1 MPIFGIN
8 ARKDHTMKPLTS
20 KEQVF
25 YDYIT
30 ETIRVQG
37 YPPTVRDIQQALNV
51 KSTSTVHSYLE
62 RLEEKGYIHKSEH
75 KSRSLRVNDPTPAS
89 SDIAQI
95 PVVGTVAAGIPIL
108 AAENIEDYIQLPIT
122 RRSLRSSDLF
132 ALRVKGESMIGVG
145 IMDGDI
151 IVVKKENVASNGEI
165 VVALVGDEATVKTF
179 YKENGHFRLQPENP
193 TMAPIIVEDELL
205 ILGKVVSVHRFY

>member
-1 MPIFGIN
+1 
-8 ARKDHTMKPLTS
+8 MKPLTS
-20 KEQVF
+20 KERTF
-25 YDYIT
+25 YEYIT
-30 ETIRVQG
+30 ETIRAQG
-37 YPPTVRDIQQALNV
+37 YSPSVRDIQQALQI

-62 RLEEKGYIHKSEH
+62 RLEEKGYIHKAGH
-75 KSRSLRVNDPTPAS
+75 KSRSLRVSDPTPAS
-89 SDIAQI
+89 SDIAHI
-95 PVVGTVAAGIPIL
+95 PVVGTVAAGTPIL
-108 AAENIEDYIQLPIT
+108 AAENIEDYIHLPLA

-151 IVVKKENVASNGEI
+151 IVVKKENVAENGEI
-165 VVALVGDEATVKTF
+165 VVALVGDEATVKTY

>member
-1 MPIFGIN
+1 
-8 ARKDHTMKPLTS
+8 MKPLTS
-20 KEQVF
+20 KERAF
-25 YDYIT
+25 YEFIT
-30 ETIRVQG
+30 ETIQAQG
-37 YPPTVRDIQQALNV
+37 YSPSVRDIQQALEI
-51 KSTSTVHSYLE
+51 KSTSTVHAYLQ
-62 RLEEKGYIHKSEH
+62 RLEDKGYIHKADR
-75 KSRSLRVNDPTPAS
+75 KSRSLRVSDPTPAT
-89 SDIAQI
+89 SDIAHI
-95 PVVGTVAAGIPIL
+95 PVVGTVAAGTPIL
-108 AAENIEDYIQLPIT
+108 AAENIEDYIHLPLT

-151 IVVKKENVASNGEI
+151 IVVKKENVAENGEI
-165 VVALVGDEATVKTF
+165 VVALVEDEATVKTY